1 MLPTDQGA
9 LWSSEGG
16 GLGRRPRA
24 PSPSGTR
31 NCAVLTQ
38 RTSPS
43 SGSTRS
49 SFQGHELEK
58 EPCPATFPPR
68 AGRRPPPRQGA
79 RSACAVLLVRRTSG
93 AEIIQ
98 KTTFYNHRSL
108 SGNASE
114 TPKPS
119 RALFRKTCV
128 GREAASQKGKGK
140 HGGTI
145 AGLGEQQHPGARD
158 GASGRSQ
165 SAGNDAARGR
175 PLLLI

>member
-1 MLPTDQGA
+1 MLELEVPNSPASPVWRGQGRWLREATAPAPGSGTSKWQSELVTESQICCRRTRARSGA
-9 LWSSEGG
+9 LRGG

-98 KTTFYNHRSL
+98 KTTFYSHRSL

-114 TPKPS
+114 TPQTES
-119 RALFRKTCV
+119 RV
-128 GREAASQKGKGK
+128 V
-140 HGGTI
+140 
-145 AGLGEQQHPGARD
+145 
-158 GASGRSQ
+158 
-165 SAGNDAARGR
+165 
-175 PLLLI
+175 